1 MRDPHVELLAP
12 AGSPDALLAA
22 VEGGADAVYFG
33 GNLFSCRMRAK
44 NFTEGELRD
53 ALTLCRDTGVRSY
66 LTLNARLRDGELRD
80 ALDMAAKLWQWGAD
94 GLILSDLGFAEAVHR
109 AIPEFDL
116 HASTQLSC
124 LSVSDAEALR
134 ARGFSRMVCPRE
146 LSLGEIT
153 RLAKDAPIG
162 IEMFLHGAHCVSFSG
177 QCMMSYAMGGRSGNR
192 GECAQPCRLPFT
204 VTDHPSPTKD
214 GYPLS
219 LKDLSLAAHV
229 KEILSSGVVSLKIE
243 GRQKSADYVYGVTR
257 IYRRLLDEG
266 RNASPEEM
274 DALAALFSRQ
284 GFSDGY
290 FKGNYHKMGGIRTDA
305 DAAASEGVTPF
316 TGLRRAVPL
325 SAVFTARSGEET
337 SLTLSR
343 GKYQVTVRGEV
354 PQAAEKYPLDEESA
368 YAALSKFGG
377 TPFTLSREDFS
388 ARIEGDLWLTK
399 GQLGALRRD
408 ALASLRAI
416 NRTPVAPVLPK
427 ADLPRHRGAS
437 SRVGVFR
444 TFSQI
449 PEEAFS
455 YFDEIRLPLSE
466 AVRVAEKA
474 PGRTIVPELPSILP
488 DEEEATVRAALRAL
502 RAKKTV
508 AHTPGQ
514 IRLLQEMDITPVG
527 SFRLTV
533 MNRLS
538 METFARDCDA
548 VELSPE
554 LPLGAVR
561 SIGGPAALTV
571 YGRLPLM
578 LTVRCLLSGGGDSC
592 TLGGTGGGLSSR
604 GRDGCHG
611 VLRDRTGVGFP
622 VYSEGCRSVVYNSV
636 PLYMA
641 DRFPTVEALPLRELI
656 FRFTSETKAEA
667 SRVIRAHIDHLPPEG
682 PVRRLR

>member
-1 MRDPHVELLAP
+1 MRDSHVELLAP

-44 NFTEGELRD
+44 NFSEDELRE

-66 LTLNARLRDGELRD
+66 LTLNARLRDGELSD
-80 ALDMAAKLWQWGAD
+80 ALRAAANLWQWGAD
-94 GLILSDLGFAEAVHR
+94 GLIVSDLGFAEAVHR
-109 AIPEFDL
+109 EIPEFDL

-146 LSLGEIT
+146 LSLSEIT
-153 RLAKDAPIG
+153 RLAKDAPLG

-204 VTDHPSPTKD
+204 VTDHPCPAKD

-219 LKDLSLAAHV
+219 LKDMCLGGHIR
-229 KEILSSGVVSLKIE
+229 EILSSGVVSLKIE

-266 RNASPEEM
+266 RNADAGEM
-274 DALAALFSRQ
+274 EHLAALFSRQ

-290 FKGNYHKMGGIRTDA
+290 FKKNYRKMGGIRTDA

-325 SAVFTARSGEET
+325 SAVFTARSGEKT
-337 SLTLSR
+337 TLTLSR
-343 GKYQVTVRGEV
+343 RGKSVTVRGEV
-354 PQAAEKYPLDEESA
+354 PEAAVNHPLDEESA

-377 TPFTLSREDFS
+377 TPYVLSKNDFS

-408 ALASLRAI
+408 ALAALRAVE
-416 NRTPVAPVLPK
+416 RDPVDPAGSRPHLPLCRE
-427 ADLPRHRGAS
+427 AA
-437 SRVGVFR
+437 RVGVFR

-449 PEEAFS
+449 PEEAWDF
-455 YFDEIRLPLSE
+455 FGEIRLPLSE

-474 PGRTIVPELPSILP
+474 AGRVIVPELPAILP
-488 DEEEATVRAALRAL
+488 TEEEEAVRKALSAMG
-502 RAKKTV
+502 AKKAV

-514 IRLLQEMDITPVG
+514 IRLLKEMGITPVG

-538 METFARDCDA
+538 MATFSEDCDA

-561 SIGGPAALTV
+561 SIGGPAAFTV

-592 TLGGTGGGLSSR
+592 TLGGTGGGL
-604 GRDGCHG
+604 GETGKTGCHG
-611 VLRDRTGVGFP
+611 VLRDRTGASFP
-622 VYSEGCRSVVYNSV
+622 VYSESCRSVVYNSV
-636 PLYMA
+636 PIYMA
-641 DRFPTVEALPLRELI
+641 DRFSTVEALPLRELL

-667 SRVIRAHIDHLPPEG
+667 ARVIRHHIDHLPPEG